1 MARDTRTN
9 AKECHDRNK
18 YYKRFEGTQEYNVK
32 PSGVFYSMD
41 RVPLAITPVII
52 NGKVKGSRREVTIVT
67 YDTVSDLT
75 VDDIVEYGGERFRVD
90 KIVPNDVNDNKQFSR
105 RPRFETEIT
114 LVK

>member
-18 YYKRFEGTQEYNVK
+18 YYKRIKGTQEYDVK

-41 RVPLAITPVII
+41 KIPLTIVPVVI
-52 NGKVKGSRREVTIVT
+52 NGKVKGYRKEVTIVT
-67 YDTVSDLT
+67 YDTITDLT
-75 VDDIVEYGGERFRVD
+75 VDDMVEYSGERWRVNQ
-90 KIVPNDVNDNKQFSR
+90 ITPNDNNDNKEFSR
-105 RPRFETEIT
+105 RPRLETEIV